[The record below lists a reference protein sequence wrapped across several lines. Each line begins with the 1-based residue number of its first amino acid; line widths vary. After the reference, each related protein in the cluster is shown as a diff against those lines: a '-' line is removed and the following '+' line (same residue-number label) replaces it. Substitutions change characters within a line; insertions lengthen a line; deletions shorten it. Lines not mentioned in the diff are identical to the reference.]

1 MKKFIEW
8 VLNHLVT
15 AIIAVVTSLIGV
27 YFTLDFETDIEKIK
41 SNLVY
46 GFSQEN
52 FSKNIYFEYEIG
64 LIQAVYLCQEK
75 DDEIEIINLSSGVPR
90 NFPDNRNEI
99 NNEKVPEG
107 ESFLAFYDINK
118 NITFNF
124 FYKRKENIYVID
136 HTHLVDSKLIQQLNE
151 ETGMDF
157 SREYFEIQT
166 KKFLKEFE
174 LLK

>member
-75 DDEIEIINLSSGVPR
+75 MMR
-90 NFPDNRNEI
+90 
-99 NNEKVPEG
+99 
-107 ESFLAFYDINK
+107 
-118 NITFNF
+118 
-124 FYKRKENIYVID
+124 
-136 HTHLVDSKLIQQLNE
+136 
-151 ETGMDF
+151 
-157 SREYFEIQT
+157 
-166 KKFLKEFE
+166 
-174 LLK
+174 

>member
-1 MKKFIEW
+1 M
-8 VLNHLVT
+8 
-15 AIIAVVTSLIGV
+15 
-27 YFTLDFETDIEKIK
+27 DFETDIEKIK

-107 ESFLAFYDINK
+107 ESFLAF
-118 NITFNF
+118 
-124 FYKRKENIYVID
+124 
-136 HTHLVDSKLIQQLNE
+136 
-151 ETGMDF
+151 
-157 SREYFEIQT
+157 
-166 KKFLKEFE
+166 
-174 LLK
+174 